1 MKTKFYPLLLSI
13 VAIVLFSN
21 CESNTEDI
29 IPDPIIE
36 TPIEETPTLLT
47 SLSFEE
53 TYTFEANLLGGPH
66 KENNLIVY
74 CISKTPVD
82 DSILTV

>member
-1 MKTKFYPLLLSI
+1 MKLNCTPYYLLLLVLCYFLI
-13 VAIVLFSN
+13 VNLTQKILYQ
-21 CESNTEDI
+21 T
-29 IPDPIIE
+29 PIIE
-36 TPIEETPTLLT
+36 TQIEETPTLLT

>member
-1 MKTKFYPLLLSI
+1 M
-13 VAIVLFSN
+13 LFSN

-36 TPIEETPTLLT
+36 TPIEETPALLT

-53 TYTFEANLLGGPH
+53 TYVFETNLLGGPH

-74 CISKTPVD
+74 CISFLVEKMSPQE
-82 DSILTV
+82 IQPKKKFLN

>member
-1 MKTKFYPLLLSI
+1 MKTKLNPLLLGI

-36 TPIEETPTLLT
+36 TPI
-47 SLSFEE
+47 
-53 TYTFEANLLGGPH
+53 
-66 KENNLIVY
+66 
-74 CISKTPVD
+74 
-82 DSILTV
+82 

>member
-1 MKTKFYPLLLSI
+1 MKTKLYPLLLGI

-53 TYTFEANLLGGPH
+53 TYAFEANLLGGPH

-74 CISKTPVD
+74 CISKTSVD
-82 DSILTV
+82 DAILTV

>member
-1 MKTKFYPLLLSI
+1 MNTKIYPLLLI
-13 VAIVLFSN
+13 LVAALSFSN

-53 TYTFEANLLGGPH
+53 TYAFEANLLGGPH

-74 CISKTPVD
+74 CISKTSPE
-82 DSILTV
+82 LMFNL

>member
-29 IPDPIIE
+29 IPDPITE
-36 TPIEETPTLLT
+36 TPIHIQTITIKQDLL
-47 SLSFEE
+47 
-53 TYTFEANLLGGPH
+53 
-66 KENNLIVY
+66 
-74 CISKTPVD
+74 
-82 DSILTV
+82 

>member
-1 MKTKFYPLLLSI
+1 MKTKHYPLLLGI
-13 VAIVLFSN
+13 VGIVLFSN

-29 IPDPIIE
+29 IPDPITE

-53 TYTFEANLLGGPH
+53 TYNF
-66 KENNLIVY
+66 
-74 CISKTPVD
+74 
-82 DSILTV
+82 